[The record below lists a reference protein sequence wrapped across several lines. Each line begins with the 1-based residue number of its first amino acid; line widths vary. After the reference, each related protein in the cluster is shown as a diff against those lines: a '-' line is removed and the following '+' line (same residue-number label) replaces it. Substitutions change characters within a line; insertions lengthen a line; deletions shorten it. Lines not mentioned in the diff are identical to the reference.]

1 MNAID
6 ESVTQIRTLEAEAD
20 KVFTAW
26 IDAAQLQAWLAP
38 IAEADG
44 RVGGHFRLEVRTP
57 EGSHVVAGE
66 YLELVP
72 ARRIVMSWV
81 YEGPMVPTGKEPTR
95 VEVEFL
101 PSGPKTEVRVHHEGL
116 KNPTYRAAIRQ
127 GAWTEALAQIDS
139 LLRRRP
145 S

>member
-1 MNAID
+1 MPTD
-6 ESVTQIRTLEAEAD
+6 ESVTQVRTIEAEAD
-20 KVFTAW
+20 TVFAAW
-26 IDAAQLQAWLAP
+26 IDGAQLQRWLAP

-57 EGSHVVAGE
+57 QGSHVVAGS

-72 ARRIVMSWV
+72 ARRIVMTWV

-127 GAWTEALAQIDS
+127 GAWTEALAQLDS
-139 LLRRRP
+139 LLSRRP